1 MRKLAKLKLPKN
13 FSKFAFLL
21 LSIAVLNFAALT
33 PFLQKSTEAAP
44 GPQNYVNLPIFGTYD
59 QSSGTQLS
67 TQTCYAYF
75 EKIYFSDGLLKKYLI
90 PDDRD
95 QTGDGSGI
103 KDEVDFAKEY
113 VGKDGVTVVKF
124 KAATTNVTPINGQ
137 YNTAAGAA
145 ACDGLILLPTGNGE
159 WMSGMFFVKRESFQP
174 KPVLM
179 EMAFTNGGL
188 NDADR
193 EDANDFSSIKLRY
206 YDTSGDCSV
215 VNSTNF
221 VNGFWNRGRQ
231 EPRGTGNSS
240 GPSCYKNRDDFRV
253 VGRPRALDDTVTPAV
268 TNLGLSARW
277 IDAATIERDVSVPG
291 GGQTGVWRETYKLNR
306 WSTVRSQN
314 DSLGREVSYTLY
326 LLETSQDPA
335 RNSINADSGR
345 SCTNPI
351 AKLDSLKHPSFDC
364 TTPAGG
370 LQCTPFIVVTEQLNI
385 SKNGSQPNIDS
396 GSGESFSD
404 RVNALGSAK
413 VYFYDFKASDCAYR
427 GHSSGSTISDS
438 QRAKAWFYY
447 SAENKAVRVVFPEAD
462 GNEAPYI
469 GAYDEIS
476 RTSDEDNT
484 TITFRGGQAG
494 CSGQAAMHG
503 GGALRNTTWTFWHN
517 PNCGAL
523 SAQGIGAVTVMTI
536 AGQEGEDGFN
546 ALSNYVPPI
555 DVEES
560 GELEE
565 LSCVSNF
572 ALDWIA
578 CPILN
583 ATIAATEGFDSVINN
598 LLTIDTG
605 QLFGVGGTS
614 DDYHQAWG
622 VFRTLA
628 LVLIAAAALIMV
640 IGQAAGLEVMSAY
653 TIRKVLPRLIMA
665 TIGITLSWE
674 ILEFLVTLSNDLGSG
689 IRSIIYAPFSE
700 MDSRVNV
707 TLVGIIPTLVTVGGV
722 LVLGLSLFPLVLS
735 LLLTAA
741 IAGLVATLALVFREV
756 VVIFLVIMSPIAIA
770 CAILPNTQ
778 KVWEVWRNTLTGMLV
793 AYLLISV
800 VFATSKVFAVTS
812 AGGGILPDIIAVLAW
827 ILPYLLFFQILLW
840 SISLA
845 SIVSRLVGGA
855 VDSSRGI
862 LGGLKKQRSGILS
875 RRGEDLKNRAD
886 GNFAARGFGNLMR
899 RATPGS
905 GGFVPTA
912 RGQAQFKSAQQA
924 MLQQAADEA
933 IKKDNGRAAG
943 DDLGN
948 DIASS
953 GVSGREF
960 RTQYAQRLLKNSSFR
975 SMHGARAEQVASQ
988 QARQA
993 QGALEAGYGASMGSK
1008 LMTTAALK
1016 ASYASNT
1023 SFAKHDDGTAM
1034 EFGESITAGMNPLV
1048 EAVARGDMSSADATA
1063 IYRQNAARYDRT
1075 GAGFGSTMGTIEKQ
1089 VQRYNNGARGQLL
1102 SNDEIKD
1109 FRKAAWAGAD
1119 MRAVAGGRHEAAS
1132 LVAPSVVDQAADAF
1146 AKGDSLK
1153 FGGSLASLI
1162 KMQDAGGQAHDVMSE
1177 KLASALRLKPG
1188 EFKGFTARQ
1197 MVDKLRSGELIQAAK
1212 KTNDP
1217 KLVQFY
1223 TDAYNAF
1230 IDKHREYGSIGDIAT
1245 NANNAI
1251 AGSLADPK

>member
-1 MRKLAKLKLPKN
+1 MRNKLAKLKPTKN
-13 FSKFAFLL
+13 LTRILFLV
-21 LSIAVLNFAALT
+21 LSVGVLNLTAFA
-33 PFLQKSTEAAP
+33 PFLQSPTEAAP
-44 GPQNYVNLPIFGTYD
+44 GPASYINIPQKATYVRDNEPQLSNQTCSAYFDTEFLSEGLLNDKLP
-59 QSSGTQLS
+59 SSGLGTA
-67 TQTCYAYF
+67 TENT
-75 EKIYFSDGLLKKYLI
+75 
-90 PDDRD
+90 
-95 QTGDGSGI
+95 
-103 KDEVDFAKEY
+103 FAKEY
-113 VGKDGVTVVKF
+113 LGRNVPVVKF
-124 KAATTNVTPINGQ
+124 QAASGTVTPINGVQ
-137 YNTAAGAA
+137 NNAAGVA
-145 ACDGLILLPTGNGE
+145 ACTDLMLIPSGTGRWTGV
-159 WMSGMFFVKRESFQP
+159 MFSVKHHEDSNTNSTRPIVMNVYFQ
-174 KPVLM
+174 
-179 EMAFTNGGL
+179 NNDL
-188 NDADR
+188 NDPGR
-193 EDANDFSSIKLRY
+193 PDANQFSSVIMDYYDATGSCSRINETNFRDSVFSDFSERENS
-206 YDTSGDCSV
+206 DC
-215 VNSTNF
+215 
-221 VNGFWNRGRQ
+221 RG
-231 EPRGTGNSS
+231 ED
-240 GPSCYKNRDDFRV
+240 DDFRA
-253 VGRPRALDDTVTPAV
+253 VGRP
-268 TNLGLSARW
+268 TNVEESPIASTDISFNGRW
-277 IDAATIERDVSVPG
+277 IDAATIERSISIPG
-291 GGQTGVWRETYKLNR
+291 TSGQLSSKETYKLNR
-306 WSTVRSQN
+306 WSTVRTQN
-314 DSLGREVSYTLY
+314 NSLNPAREVSYSLY
-326 LLETSQDPA
+326 LLQSSEDAT
-335 RNSINADSGR
+335 RNSINEASGR
-345 SCTNPI
+345 SCSNPI
-351 AKLDSLKHPSFDC
+351 AELDSLKHPTFDC
-364 TTPAGG
+364 TPPAGG
-370 LQCTPFIVVTEQLNI
+370 SQCTPFVVVTEQLNI
-385 SKNGSQPNIDS
+385 SKIDGTPNIDS
-396 GSGESFSD
+396 GSGESFDD
-404 RVNALGSAK
+404 RVNALGNAK
-413 VYFYDFKASDCAYR
+413 VYFYDFKSSDCSYR
-427 GHSSGSTISDS
+427 GHSAGATIGDKE
-438 QRAKAWFYY
+438 RAKAWFYY
-447 SAENKAVRVVFPEAD
+447 SAQNKAVRVVFPEAD

-469 GAYDEIS
+469 GVYGETGRNDS
-476 RTSDEDNT
+476 LQN
-484 TITFRGGQAG
+484 ITFRGGQDD
-494 CSGQAAMHG
+494 CSGQAIVS
-503 GGALRNTTWTFWHN
+503 GAGTLRNTNWTFWHN

-523 SAQGIGAVTVMTI
+523 SAEGIGSVSVLTI

-546 ALSNYVPPI
+546 ELNNYVPPI

-583 ATIAATEGFDSVINN
+583 ATIAATEGFDSIINN
-598 LLTIDTG
+598 LLTIDTN
-605 QLFGVGGTS
+605 QLFGVGGTA

-653 TIRKVLPRLIMA
+653 TIRKVLPRLIIA

-700 MDSRVNV
+700 MDNRVNV
-707 TLVGIIPTLVTVGGV
+707 VLVGIIPSLVTIGGV

-845 SIVSRLVGGA
+845 SIVSRLVSGA
-855 VDSSRGI
+855 VDSSRGV

-886 GNFAARGFGNLMR
+886 GNVVARGFGNLMR

-905 GGFVPTA
+905 GGFIPTA
-912 RGQAQFKSAQQA
+912 RGQAQFRSAQQA

-933 IKKDNGRAAG
+933 IKRDNGRAAG

-948 DIASS
+948 DIAST
-953 GVSGREF
+953 GVDGKEF
-960 RTQYAQRLLKNSSFR
+960 RTQYAQRLLKSSSFR
-975 SMHGARAEQVASQ
+975 SQYGARAEQVASQ

-993 QGALEAGYGASMGSK
+993 QGALEAGYGANMGSK

-1034 EFGESITAGMNPLV
+1034 TFDESITAGMAPLV
-1048 EAVARGDMSSADATA
+1048 QAVARGDMSVADATA
-1063 IYRQNAARYDRT
+1063 IYRQNGGRYDRT
-1075 GAGFGSTMGTIEKQ
+1075 GAGFGTTMGTIEKQ
-1089 VQRYNNGARGQLL
+1089 VQRYQQGARGDLL
-1102 SNDEIKD
+1102 TKKERDD
-1109 FRKAAWAGAD
+1109 FRKSAWAGAD

-1132 LVAPSVVDQAADAF
+1132 LVAPSVVDQAAEAF
-1146 AKGDSLK
+1146 ADGNALK

-1177 KLASALRLKPG
+1177 KLASALRLKPE
-1188 EFKGFTARQ
+1188 EFKGYTARQ
-1197 MVDKLRSGELIQAAK
+1197 MVDKLRSGELVKAAK
-1212 KTNDP
+1212 DSGNTD
-1217 KLVQFY
+1217 LLQFY

-1230 IDKHREYGSIGDIAT
+1230 IDKHREYGNIGDIAS

-1251 AGSLADPK
+1251 AGSLADQ